1 MFFFG
6 KNKNENMHE
15 EEPYNKNAKYKI
27 LGTGC
32 DKCTKLY
39 NNLKQLQDEG
49 EIEGEITKVADV
61 QTIAA
66 YGVMSTPAL
75 VVDEKIIF
83 SGESPSK
90 NKLKDMISS
99 I

>member
-6 KNKNENMHE
+6 KNKNQPE
-15 EEPYNKNAKYKI
+15 EQPYNENAKYKI

-39 NNLKQLQDEG
+39 NNLTQLQDEG
-49 EIEGEITKVADV
+49 LIDGDITKVADV
-61 QTIAA
+61 QKIAG
-66 YGVMSTPAL
+66 YGVMTTPAL
-75 VVDEKIIF
+75 VVDEKLIF

-90 NKLKDMISS
+90 DKLKKILST